1 MGKWKKNFFTGI
13 YKSKDFKHT
22 WWTNG
27 VKNMTIFNV
36 GYSFTVWFDQK
47 EETHYHNRIYVL
59 SLELELEMKIS
70 CFSPRRF
77 LRILSQ

>member
-1 MGKWKKNFFTGI
+1 
-13 YKSKDFKHT
+13 
-22 WWTNG
+22 
-27 VKNMTIFNV
+27 MTIFNV

-47 EETHYHNRIYVL
+47 EETHNHNRIYLL

>member
-1 MGKWKKNFFTGI
+1 
-13 YKSKDFKHT
+13 
-22 WWTNG
+22 
-27 VKNMTIFNV
+27 MTIFNV

-47 EETHYHNRIYVL
+47 EETHDHNRIYLL